1 MILLKIILQKLA
13 IITTEVQKLDFLQ
26 QWIEF
31 NVEKVVV
38 KILQGKCSY
47 TNHARWAAYASSGCK
62 FPVVYMCQ
70 KLWKL
75 DDSRQTYCKKIIW
88 LTFFGPPCICY

>member
-13 IITTEVQKLDFLQ
+13 IITTKVKTGLRPISQ

-38 KILQGKCSY
+38 KI
-47 TNHARWAAYASSGCK
+47 
-62 FPVVYMCQ
+62 
-70 KLWKL
+70 
-75 DDSRQTYCKKIIW
+75 
-88 LTFFGPPCICY
+88 